1 MASGN
6 EVVVSSGEGFR
17 HEVWAGKH
25 TFTVDEPA
33 DLGGSD
39 TGPNP
44 YELILA
50 ALGSC
55 TSMTIRLYAQRK
67 KWPLEQVEI
76 RLHHSRVHAQDCS
89 DCEKQEGYLDH
100 VEKEIVVGGPLTEA
114 QVTRLGE
121 IAEKC
126 PVNVTLHASVRT
138 TQTIRLAARA
148 EK

>member
-25 TFTVDEPA
+25 TFMVDEPA

-39 TGPNP
+39 AGPNP

-55 TSMTIRLYAQRK
+55 TSMTMRLYAQRK

-76 RLHHSRVHAQDCS
+76 RLRHSRVHAQDCAH
-89 DCEKQEGYLDH
+89 CVEQEGYLDH
-100 VEKEIVVGGPLTEA
+100 VEKEIVVGGPLTDE
-114 QVTRLGE
+114 QVARLGQ
-121 IAEKC
+121 IAERC
-126 PVNVTLHASVRT
+126 PVNVTLHASVRSI
-138 TQTIRLAARA
+138 QTIRLAARA
-148 EK
+148 EE